1 MTSQD
6 KKNLLPTKSD
16 NKIFLHYHKPKIDI
30 AEFNFLSVDKLET
43 LDNNSVQ
50 EFFLLDLLEFFEDN
64 HIDQFLSVIYSKLIN
79 NGKLIIQGLDAYN
92 LCSSMVYKQ
101 IDLDTFRALIFSFG
115 KKNIFNIARLD
126 SFIKSNG
133 FSIEQKKFINGL
145 QYYVQYIKN
154 E

>member
-1 MTSQD
+1 MISQN
-6 KKNLLPTKSD
+6 KKNLLPIKSD
-16 NKIFLHYHKPKIDI
+16 NKIFLHYQKPKIDI
-30 AEFNFLSVDKLET
+30 SEFSFLSVDKLET

-50 EFFLLDLLEFFEDN
+50 EFFILDLLEFFEDN
-64 HIDQFLSVIYSKLIN
+64 HIDYFLSVIYSKLTN

-126 SFIKSNG
+126 SFIKNNG

-145 QYYVQYIKN
+145 QYYMQYTKN